1 MFQDKCFIN
10 LAEKTLSIYGRGC
23 KNKIKNSIIYFVVLN
38 NFCKEMIL
46 NGKVKEEFFNWL
58 DNQGVNGIDISNWEF
73 EKFHLLSN
81 VSQNSLIIE
90 WFDSVGIYITS
101 DYFELNKGFY
111 SEILD
116 SNFAIV
122 KPTRQEALTEA
133 IKKANE
139 IYN

>member
-1 MFQDKCFIN
+1 
-10 LAEKTLSIYGRGC
+10 
-23 KNKIKNSIIYFVVLN
+23 
-38 NFCKEMIL
+38 MIL
-46 NGKVKEEFFNWL
+46 TGKAKKDFILWL
-58 DNQGVNGIDISNWEF
+58 NKQPVAPYEVMLDDIP
-73 EKFHLLSN
+73 KCYL
-81 VSQNSLIIE
+81 NSLIIE

-139 IYN
+139 IYNEKYSISQ

>member
-1 MFQDKCFIN
+1 
-10 LAEKTLSIYGRGC
+10 
-23 KNKIKNSIIYFVVLN
+23 
-38 NFCKEMIL
+38 MIL
-46 NGKVKEEFFNWL
+46 TGKAKEEFFNWL
-58 DNQGVNGIDISNWEF
+58 DNQGVNGINISNWEF

-139 IYN
+139 IYNEKYSISQ

>member
-1 MFQDKCFIN
+1 MLFHTELLYLLKITD
-10 LAEKTLSIYGRGC
+10 
-23 KNKIKNSIIYFVVLN
+23 KNKI
-38 NFCKEMIL
+38 MIL
-46 NGKVKEEFFNWL
+46 TGKAKEEFFNWL

-73 EKFHLLSN
+73 EKFQLLSN

-90 WFDSVGIYITS
+90 WFDSVGIIITS

-116 SNFAIV
+116 SNFEIV
-122 KPTRQEALTEA
+122 KPTRQEAFTEA

-139 IYN
+139 IYNEKIAYRNKQ

>member
-1 MFQDKCFIN
+1 
-10 LAEKTLSIYGRGC
+10 
-23 KNKIKNSIIYFVVLN
+23 
-38 NFCKEMIL
+38 MIL
-46 NGKVKEEFFNWL
+46 TGIAEEEFFDWL

-73 EKFHLLSN
+73 EKFQLLSN
-81 VSQNSLIIE
+81 VSQIALIIE

-139 IYN
+139 IYNSK

>member
-1 MFQDKCFIN
+1 
-10 LAEKTLSIYGRGC
+10 
-23 KNKIKNSIIYFVVLN
+23 
-38 NFCKEMIL
+38 MIL
-46 NGKVKEEFFNWL
+46 TGETKLDFERWL
-58 DNQGVNGIDISNWEF
+58 HSNDVLIKDGIYDDTYLTDVFDKLPLNLQYAS
-73 EKFHLLSN
+73 
-81 VSQNSLIIE
+81 IIE

-139 IYN
+139 YYNL

>member
-1 MFQDKCFIN
+1 MHKI
-10 LAEKTLSIYGRGC
+10 LTGKAE
-23 KNKIKNSIIYFVVLN
+23 
-38 NFCKEMIL
+38 
-46 NGKVKEEFFNWL
+46 EEFFDWL

-73 EKFHLLSN
+73 EKFQLLSN
-81 VSQNSLIIE
+81 VSQNALIIE

-111 SEILD
+111 SEILNE
-116 SNFAIV
+116 NFEIV

-139 IYN
+139 IYNSKI

>member
-1 MFQDKCFIN
+1 
-10 LAEKTLSIYGRGC
+10 
-23 KNKIKNSIIYFVVLN
+23 
-38 NFCKEMIL
+38 MIL
-46 NGKVKEEFFNWL
+46 KGKVKEEFFNWL

-111 SEILD
+111 SEILNE
-116 SNFAIV
+116 NFEIV
-122 KPTRQEALTEA
+122 KPTRQEALAEA

-139 IYN
+139 IYNEKYSISQ